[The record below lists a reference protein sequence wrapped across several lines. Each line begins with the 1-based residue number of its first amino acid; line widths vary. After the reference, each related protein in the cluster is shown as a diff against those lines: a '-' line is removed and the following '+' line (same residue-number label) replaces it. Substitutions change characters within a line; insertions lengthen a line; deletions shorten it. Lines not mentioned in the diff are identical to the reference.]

1 MDSESTNDEEPLI
14 SRDDPPKDR
23 FNAVYCIFYIIG
35 IATLLPWNFFIT
47 AKQYFDYKL
56 RNLTFTSL
64 NDWENPLDETSMQIQ
79 FENYVSICAMVPNI
93 LFMFLNAALTK
104 VISAKV
110 RLVCSFT
117 VMIIMFIVTIVL
129 VKIDTDTWQTEFF
142 IATLASVVFLNMG
155 SSVLQGASLGL
166 ASLFPEG
173 YTQAVMGGMAM
184 GGTFA
189 AVANVISIAAG
200 SSATQSAFY
209 YFMLAAIVLII
220 ALIAYLSLPLLK
232 FARYYLEIK
241 DYPLKETVE
250 SIEPQPNGDVMP
262 INYDGPE
269 ENDESLESI
278 NGSQPI
284 VDHTVHQKTHFRII
298 LKRVW
303 VLGTSV
309 LLVFFVTLSVFPAI
323 ISHTESVAG
332 PSESLSLNGKYFTP
346 VVCFVLFNLGDLTG
360 RTVAGWVQYPK
371 EKSVLLPILTV
382 LRIGF
387 IPLFLLCNFQPRKHG
402 VPVVFDSDVYPV
414 VFILIFAVSNGYL
427 GTLCMIYG
435 PKHVPAGD
443 MEAAGAI
450 MSVFL
455 TVGLGLGSLF
465 SFALIKLV

>member
-241 DYPLKETVE
+241 D
-250 SIEPQPNGDVMP
+250 
-262 INYDGPE
+262 
-269 ENDESLESI
+269 DESLESI